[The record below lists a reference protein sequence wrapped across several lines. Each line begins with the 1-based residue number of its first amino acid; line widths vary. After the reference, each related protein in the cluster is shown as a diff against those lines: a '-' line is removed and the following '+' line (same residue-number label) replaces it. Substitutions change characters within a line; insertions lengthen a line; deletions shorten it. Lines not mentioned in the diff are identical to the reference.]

1 MDQNKKIK
9 EVLDEYR
16 LRYELYDHIE
26 CTKEE
31 NKEYENLSEQGK
43 SLPED
48 IYPIDSYWSILKNG
62 ANSKFLKLVRTDLT
76 EAEIMELLMYK
87 KLDALI
93 TIRNCVV
100 FFTALT
106 VISLILFF
114 LGIIF

>member
-1 MDQNKKIK
+1 MDQNKRIK

-16 LRYELYDHIE
+16 LKYELYDHIE

-31 NKEYENLSEQGK
+31 NEEYKSLSEQGK

-48 IYPIDSYWSILKNG
+48 IYPIDSYWTLLKSG
-62 ANSKFLKLVRTDLT
+62 ANSEFLRLLRYDLT

-87 KLDALI
+87 KLDMLR

-114 LGIIF
+114 LGVIL

>member
-1 MDQNKKIK
+1 MDQNKRIK

-16 LRYELYDHIE
+16 LKYELYDHIE

-31 NKEYENLSEQGK
+31 NEEYKSLSEQGK

-48 IYPIDSYWSILKNG
+48 IYPIDSYWTLLKSG
-62 ANSKFLKLVRTDLT
+62 ANSEFLRLLRHDLT

-87 KLDALI
+87 KLDMLR

-114 LGIIF
+114 LGVIL